1 MYKSCSLP
9 FMLFFIPIKTIVVA
23 LHYRNNN
30 NRDLSLTS
38 ENVFLKMPKENYRV
52 IDLMIDK

>member
-9 FMLFFIPIKTIVVA
+9 FMLFVIPIQTIVVA

-38 ENVFLKMPKENYRV
+38 ENVFLGIGQRKIIE
-52 IDLMIDK
+52 